1 MGATPTS
8 ARIDI
13 NCDMGEGFGAYTVGL
28 DADIVAHVTSANIA
42 CGFHA
47 GDPGWMRATVS
58 LAERHRVGV
67 GAHPGFQDLRG
78 FGRRVMQA
86 SAAEIVDDLVYQ
98 IGALTAFTSG
108 KRLQHVKPHGALY
121 NMAVEREDV
130 ARAIGD
136 AILEVDRDLIL
147 VVLAGSPWEQV
158 ARRMG
163 LRVAREVFADRA
175 FDARGALVPRAVPGA
190 VIHDAPTVVERSL
203 RLVLDHRVTAV
214 TGEVLELHADTICL
228 HGDTP
233 GAVSLAASL
242 RDAFDRAGVQTVPMA
257 DLVAS

>member
-1 MGATPTS
+1 MGPARTP
-8 ARIDI
+8 ARVDI
-13 NCDMGEGFGAYTVGL
+13 NCDMGEGFGPYTLGL
-28 DADIVAHVTSANIA
+28 DAGIMPHVTSANIA

-67 GAHPGFQDLRG
+67 GAHPGFPDLRG
-78 FGRRVMQA
+78 FGRRVMYA
-86 SAAEIVDDLVYQ
+86 TRAEITDDLVYQ
-98 IGALTAFTSG
+98 IGALTAFTGG

-136 AILEVDRDLIL
+136 AVLAVDRRLIL
-147 VVLAGSPWEQV
+147 VVLAGSPWETV

-175 FDARGALVPRAVPGA
+175 FDARGALVPRSVPGA
-190 VIHDAPTVVERSL
+190 VIHDEAAVVERSL
-203 RLVLDHRVTAV
+203 RLVVERRVTAF
-214 TGEVLELHADTICL
+214 TGEDLALHADTICL
-228 HGDTP
+228 HSDTP

-242 RDAFDRAGVQTVPMA
+242 RQAFARAGVEAVPMA
-257 DLVAS
+257 ELVAP

>member
-1 MGATPTS
+1 MGAAGPA

-13 NCDMGEGFGAYTVGL
+13 NCDMGEGFGPYALGL
-28 DADIVAHVTSANIA
+28 DADIIPHVTSANIA

-58 LAERHRVGV
+58 LAERHRAGV
-67 GAHPGFQDLRG
+67 GAHPGFPDLRG

-86 SAAEIVDDLVYQ
+86 TPAEIADDLVYQ
-98 IGALTAFTSG
+98 IGALTAFTAG

-121 NMAVEREDV
+121 NLAVGREDV
-130 ARAIGD
+130 ARAIGE
-136 AILEVDRDLIL
+136 AILAVDPGLIL

-163 LRVAREVFADRA
+163 LRVAREIFADRA
-175 FDARGALVPRAVPGA
+175 FDARGALVPRAVAGA
-190 VIHDAPTVVERSL
+190 VIHDASIVVERSL
-203 RLVLDHRVTAV
+203 RLVLEHRVTAI
-214 TGEVLELHADTICL
+214 TGEELELHADTICL
-228 HGDTP
+228 HSDTP

-242 RDAFDRAGVQTVPMA
+242 RRAFDRAGVEAVPMA
-257 DLVAS
+257 QLIA